1 MCGANEFGQLGQ
13 GNTEPSFS
21 PKRIRWRE
29 DSGDPMVSLS
39 LSPSHSVAL
48 TSKGQISKKNFFI
61 ILVIYLLILLMVIR
75 CGRGEEIMK
84 DN

>member
-29 DSGDPMVSLS
+29 DPGDPMVSLS

-48 TSKGQISKKNFFI
+48 TSKGQISKKNSLYYPFDLFLFF
-61 ILVIYLLILLMVIR
+61 LMVIR